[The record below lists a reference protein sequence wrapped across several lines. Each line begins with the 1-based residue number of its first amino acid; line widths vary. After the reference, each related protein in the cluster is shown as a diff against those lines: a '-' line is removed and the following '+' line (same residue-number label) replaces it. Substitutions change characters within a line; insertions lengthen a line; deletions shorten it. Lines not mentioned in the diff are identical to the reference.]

1 MATTDTALTEVT
13 FAVNAW
19 GNSAGGVAP
28 RFTLRVDGKDI
39 GQATVA
45 SADQSRFTF
54 KAKVAAGEAHKV
66 EVVYDNDGTV
76 GGAGRDLF
84 VRSIEVG
91 GKTIASTSSLASYET
106 EGQGTLPGR
115 EGLWWNGALS
125 FDVPAS
131 DFPGSTAPPAP
142 SAPANPPSGPVP
154 GTDGLTVKVNATAD
168 LLNGEGAHFKVLL
181 DGKTIGEA
189 TASTTAKAYSFTADG
204 AAADPAKLQ
213 IQFDN
218 DEVGNGTDRNLYVRS
233 VEVDGKVITP
243 TAGTASYD
251 RYELDGKDMADATG
265 AMYWNGT
272 LAFDLNGKGG
282 TPDTPPTPANPP
294 APSAPSTGANPT
306 VTIADAAIAEPASRT
321 VAGGIAD
328 GPLSTRGNQII
339 DSSGKAVKLTGVNW
353 FGGEGYAFVPNGLWA
368 DSYQGHMDKMKDL
381 GFNLIRL
388 PYSDAMLDNGRSP
401 NGGID
406 YSLNPDLRG
415 LTSLQ
420 VFDKIIEYADKI
432 GMKIMLDHHRSG
444 DGASANENGLW
455 YTDQYPESVMIKNWQ
470 MLAERYADN
479 PSVVAAD
486 LHNEPHGAATW
497 GDGNRATDWA
507 AAAERIGN
515 AIQKVNPDLLLM
527 VEGIEIYQN
536 NWDWWG
542 GNLMGAKDEGI
553 DFNVDNKL
561 VYAPHSYGPGLYQ
574 MSWFNTGDFPNNLP
588 AKLTESFGHLFKD
601 NIAPILIGEFG
612 GRFDDAQE
620 RAWINKFVQ
629 YVNGDLDGNGSKDIP
644 AGDQG
649 MSWTYWSWNPNSG
662 DTGGILNDDW
672 TSVDYTKFN
681 AIKPALFSGSGSTTV
696 PGQAEMAF
704 TVTLSK
710 AAAQTVTLD
719 YTTTDGTAKAGQDY
733 VAAKGTLSF
742 APGETTK
749 QVKVTVLGDS
759 DSSEQ
764 ETFGLKLSN
773 PEHATIGI
781 GVAAGN
787 IVEGSVDLLN
797 HVLSQIAGGSGG
809 GSGLAD
815 ALLTTADDVSN
826 ALLVDGLDNDLLQ
839 HAA

>member
-388 PYSDAMLDNGRSP
+388 PYS
-401 NGGID
+401 
-406 YSLNPDLRG
+406 
-415 LTSLQ
+415 
-420 VFDKIIEYADKI
+420 
-432 GMKIMLDHHRSG
+432 
-444 DGASANENGLW
+444 
-455 YTDQYPESVMIKNWQ
+455 
-470 MLAERYADN
+470 
-479 PSVVAAD
+479 
-486 LHNEPHGAATW
+486 
-497 GDGNRATDWA
+497 
-507 AAAERIGN
+507 
-515 AIQKVNPDLLLM
+515 
-527 VEGIEIYQN
+527 
-536 NWDWWG
+536 
-542 GNLMGAKDEGI
+542 
-553 DFNVDNKL
+553 
-561 VYAPHSYGPGLYQ
+561 
-574 MSWFNTGDFPNNLP
+574 
-588 AKLTESFGHLFKD
+588 
-601 NIAPILIGEFG
+601 
-612 GRFDDAQE
+612 
-620 RAWINKFVQ
+620 
-629 YVNGDLDGNGSKDIP
+629 
-644 AGDQG
+644 
-649 MSWTYWSWNPNSG
+649 
-662 DTGGILNDDW
+662 
-672 TSVDYTKFN
+672 
-681 AIKPALFSGSGSTTV
+681 
-696 PGQAEMAF
+696 
-704 TVTLSK
+704 
-710 AAAQTVTLD
+710 
-719 YTTTDGTAKAGQDY
+719 
-733 VAAKGTLSF
+733 
-742 APGETTK
+742 
-749 QVKVTVLGDS
+749 
-759 DSSEQ
+759 
-764 ETFGLKLSN
+764 
-773 PEHATIGI
+773 
-781 GVAAGN
+781 
-787 IVEGSVDLLN
+787 
-797 HVLSQIAGGSGG
+797 
-809 GSGLAD
+809 
-815 ALLTTADDVSN
+815 
-826 ALLVDGLDNDLLQ
+826 
-839 HAA
+839 